1 MLISG
6 WNPNIVI
13 DKRGSTALMWAAGG
27 GHLDIVK
34 LLFKY
39 VCIYVYTWVYMGVCL
54 YACTRIYFCICMC
67 MFMCACV

>member
-1 MLISG
+1 MLITG
-6 WNPNIVI
+6 WDPDIVI

-39 VCIYVYTWVYMGVCL
+39 VCIFIIYVPTISPL
-54 YACTRIYFCICMC
+54 QLAPLPL
-67 MFMCACV
+67 